1 VEKQSKGN
9 IQTPTFPLLIQ
20 EHPLSEPTVHNIAV
34 GIRISDILKNAPKHS
49 GAEPQVLVNGEKAHG
64 NYKPKEDDIVY
75 VTLVPGVELSWWAIA
90 AIFVASAAISY
101 ALMPDIG
108 GQQQGLGDENKFE
121 RISGLKNKT
130 PLYEPYQAILGK
142 RKVAPV
148 YISRPYTTVEGD
160 KEYFHALM
168 SAGYGPL
175 KLENFRIGETAISSF
190 DDVEITVLDHYENT
204 DENAIREVWQQDI
217 SQQLVQIELRE
228 EEGWTNRS
236 TETNPATIVSNF
248 LFPSGLFA
256 TDKEGNNEGEIA
268 IVRQDVQDEAGDWWT
283 VAKVDQF
290 TNFGHRGQV
299 FKYNGSWRVWTYT
312 GYINDVINESTFI
325 GYTDEVEI
333 TTENIVYLKDVPE
346 TSEIASLWYTDSTRK
361 PKLKSIRLSTDVPEL
376 WPNNEAV
383 NIRSRKVYPSQETVE
398 ENRGA
403 ANVQWENLQTIRPLT
418 DEGFKEAIGY
428 NRPRL
433 RVNGNPIRNFRPT
446 LIAVRMR
453 ATGQLNGNL
462 DNFFCDASMV
472 VPKSKDVDWRN
483 WPDLTLEPS
492 SNPADA
498 YKWLM
503 QGPMNYSPIPNDKID
518 NSKLSD
524 WRSRCVSENWSISA
538 LLDYESTLLAELQN
552 VAYTGRAEFQFNE
565 GKFGVVEKIERTVPR
580 QIFTPKNSANFQSKR
595 VYPEVVDG
603 VKFQFE
609 SAAVDYEKDEGIFLD
624 PAKDPDNGGDAS
636 LLKGRYT
643 TNELWGIDNFDQ
655 AYRLT
660 RFEYYERFLQ
670 REIYT
675 LDLDAEVLAS
685 NRGDLVRVQN
695 DIINVGLGAGRVK
708 AIDGS
713 VVTLDETINTDNLPQ
728 NTGLQFRDDVGV
740 ITTTTASY
748 LGDGQWDCSAL
759 DAGVSVGDLAMY
771 GEAGKEA
778 IDCIIRSV
786 KYNEDLGA
794 SLTLVNAA
802 NEIYTF
808 DGNPI
813 PTYDPSISLPTDTT
827 QPSAPI
833 ISANASRGDIRVVV
847 NSPNEA
853 YYNSYRV
860 FIQVREYPVGIA
872 PEDYFEDD
880 NEGWNYEAQG
890 ENSQSLFTLQNLS
903 RGVNYQVRAQ
913 FRGQS
918 NTPSVWS
925 NIEELFLPL
934 GDVPLIITEIDY
946 SHTLE
951 GTYLLYTQ
959 VKDIEFAGYEIRTD
973 DNFGVEDANFVGVTK
988 DNSFF
993 VGLRTTPETYYVA
1006 AKNNYGDYG
1015 QEVAIAVP
1023 VNEPNEPAGVTS
1035 KLEGLT
1041 VRLSWSK
1048 ATGGYT
1054 IDYFEVRFN
1063 NWDETNRTLANSELL
1078 GSTDGL
1084 TFLHSIGIAGTYT
1097 YYIRAVDI
1105 AGNVSNYVT
1114 LEQIADIGSDNIRDE
1129 LDNLETEFENFDPA
1143 NSWKLGIDY
1152 AIEGISQDINEIFTR
1167 RKDINTESERRV
1179 QKFNELSVTIDD
1191 VSTATNLRIDE
1202 VQADADGNATAISGL
1217 QLDVGNLETGL
1228 NATINDLN
1236 QVEVTAGGNATAI
1249 SILEGKVNDPDNN
1262 TSALYQIAQG
1272 AQTTADGNA
1281 ESVTTILNGVTGEA
1295 GEADAL
1301 LKLQAYYTD
1310 GGLGARA
1317 FLGTDINDRVTGIIV
1332 NDSGS
1337 AQTIEFQSDSV
1348 TFLDA
1353 SSQPMIYFDN
1363 VNGRYVFDGEIIA
1376 QDGTF
1381 TGTINSSQVN
1391 GSSINGGS
1399 LGIGGSNDNLTRILP
1414 DGRLIVGEYSVSEA
1428 KNRVIID
1435 PRPDAD
1441 YNIWI
1446 GPYSPSDNGLF
1457 WIKPDGTGF
1466 ISGEFFQGEI
1476 IETKTASDTVIGSG
1490 SPSATAVNHSSAGNP
1505 VKIDLSGDFNGTA
1518 NGNWEGVNFQIT
1530 LTIKRYGSQIA
1541 KRVFSGSGGLYDSL
1555 NDRTEVNVSGSAF
1568 TIDDNTSNGVDYDYS
1583 VSYSESFPAG
1593 ASFSSVEKS
1602 VFISTFEN
1610 KLG

>member
-1 VEKQSKGN
+1 MEKQSKGN

-75 VTLVPGVELSWWAIA
+75 VTLVPGGIGGLAWYWVVAIV
-90 AIFVASAAISY
+90 VATAAISY
-101 ALMPDIG
+101 ALMPSIG
-108 GQQQGLGDENKFE
+108 DQQGGVGDENKFE
-121 RISGLKNKT
+121 RISGLKNKS

-160 KEYFHALM
+160 REYFHALM

-175 KLENFRIGETAISSF
+175 KLENFRIGETPVASF
-190 DDVEITVLDHYENT
+190 DDVEITVLDHYQNT

-236 TETNPATIVSNF
+236 TETNPSTIVSNF

-256 TDKEGNNEGEIA
+256 TDDEGNTKGEIA
-268 IVRQDVQDEAGDWWT
+268 IVRQDVQDEAGDWWA
-283 VAKVDQF
+283 VSKIDQF
-290 TNFGHRGQV
+290 TNFGHEGQV
-299 FKYNGSWRVWTYT
+299 FQYNGSWRMWTYT
-312 GYINDVINESTFI
+312 GYINNILNDSVSLS
-325 GYTDEVEI
+325 YTDDVVSD
-333 TTENIVYLKDVPE
+333 NGRVVYLKDLPE
-346 TSEIASLWYTDSTRK
+346 SVKVASMWYTGATRK

-383 NIRSRKVYPSQETVE
+383 NIRTRKVYPSQAIVE
-398 ENRGA
+398 NNRGA
-403 ANVQWENLQTIRPLT
+403 ANIQWENLQTVRPLT
-418 DEGFKEAIGY
+418 DQGFKEAIGY

-472 VPKSKDVDWRN
+472 VPQSKDVDWRN

-518 NSKLSD
+518 NSKLLD

-748 LGDGQWDCSAL
+748 LGDGQWDCSTL
-759 DAGVSVGDLAMY
+759 DAGVTVGDLAIY

-778 IDCIIRSV
+778 IDCIIRGV

-813 PTYDPSISLPTDTT
+813 PEYDPSISLPTDTT

-880 NEGWNYEAQG
+880 NEGWSYEAQG

-913 FRGQS
+913 FRGQA

-973 DNFGVEDANFVGVTK
+973 DKFGVEDSNFVGVTK

-1015 QEVAIAVP
+1015 QEVAIAIP

-1048 ATGGYT
+1048 AVGGYS

-1063 NWDETNRTLANSELL
+1063 NWDETDRTLANSELL
-1078 GSTDGL
+1078 GSSDSL

-1105 AGNVSNYVT
+1105 AGNTSSYVT
-1114 LEQIADIGSDNIRDE
+1114 VEQLVEVGSDDIRDE
-1129 LDNLETEFENFDPA
+1129 LDQLETEFSTFDPS
-1143 NSWKLGIDY
+1143 NDWKNTVQNLLDGVSQD
-1152 AIEGISQDINEIFTR
+1152 AIEILARDESDRAVIRQVNSISSDIEGT
-1167 RKDINTESERRV
+1167 
-1179 QKFNELSVTIDD
+1179 
-1191 VSTATNLRIDE
+1191 
-1202 VQADADGNATAISGL
+1202 
-1217 QLDVGNLETGL
+1217 
-1228 NATINDLN
+1228 
-1236 QVEVTAGGNATAI
+1236 VTAV
-1249 SILEGKVNDPDNN
+1249 SLLEGQVNDPENN
-1262 TSALYQIAQG
+1262 TSALYQTVQS

-1281 ESVTTILNGVTGEA
+1281 SSITTLLSGVTGE
-1295 GEADAL
+1295 GDEAQAL
-1301 LKLQAYYTD
+1301 LTLDSYFQD

-1317 FLGTDINDRVTGIIV
+1317 FFGTDVNDRVTGIIV
-1332 NDSGS
+1332 NDDGVNR
-1337 AQTIEFQSDSV
+1337 QIEFQSDTV
-1348 TFLDA
+1348 VFLDGNSDA
-1353 SSQPMIYFDN
+1353 MIYFDN

-1376 QDGTF
+1376 RAGVF
-1381 TGTINSSQVN
+1381 TGTVQAADI
-1391 GSSINGGS
+1391 
-1399 LGIGGSNDNLTRILP
+1399 IGGTIDIGGGDFTVDSNGNLNIGNGNFTVDSNGNMVANSADL
-1414 DGRLIVGEYSVSEA
+1414 VGGLKTASGTG
-1428 KNRVIID
+1428 NRVEIGTNSTYD
-1435 PRPDAD
+1435 L
-1441 YNIWI
+1441 WI
-1446 GPYSPSDNGLF
+1446 GSGVRNDTNGVL
-1457 WIKPDGTGF
+1457 WVKPNGTGF
-1466 ISGEFFQGEI
+1466 IKGEFFEGEI
-1476 IETKTASDTVIGSG
+1476 LETRSASGSFTSG
-1490 SPSATAVNHSSAGNP
+1490 SPWSVTATGHQSDGKTVRVDFGASFSA
-1505 VKIDLSGDFNGTA
+1505 DFDGDVSQNRY
-1518 NGNWEGVNFQIT
+1518 T
-1530 LTIKRYGSQIA
+1530 LNCTIKRDGVTIGSRTFYNA
-1541 KRVFSGSGGLYDSL
+1541 PMLYDSL
-1555 NDRTEVNVSGSAF
+1555 NDKTVVNIDGQAFTTDDRATAETRNYELEVSLGGTGSFSNVS
-1568 TIDDNTSNGVDYDYS
+1568 IDLSIYTL
-1583 VSYSESFPAG
+1583 
-1593 ASFSSVEKS
+1593 
-1602 VFISTFEN
+1602 EN
-1610 KLG
+1610 KLEA